1 VVVVGASVVVVV
13 GASVVV
19 VVGASV
25 VVVVGASVVVVVGAS
40 VVVVVGASVVV
51 VVGGGLGFV
60 VVVVVGGTVVVVVVG
75 NGSGSGNSWIGGA
88 DVVVVV
94 ESEEG
99 RVEMTLGWVVTF
111 PGFAVDEVVERE
123 DVVVVDDFGLKI
135 KILGTTVVVVV
146 ELGAPAVVGVLVA
159 GLAGFVVG
167 DGVATVVVGTAA
179 VSDGWLEEW
188 NGPLR

>member
-1 VVVVGASVVVVV
+1 MLAVVVVV

-51 VVGGGLGFV
+51 VVGGGLGLV

-99 RVEMTLGWVVTF
+99 WVEMTLGWVVTF

-135 KILGTTVVVVV
+135 RILGTTVVVVV
-146 ELGAPAVVGVLVA
+146 ELGAPVVGVLVA
-159 GLAGFVVG
+159 ALAGFVVG